1 MISTCSGLEK
11 SPLATGC
18 NRPMT
23 TTKTRRSTSTA
34 DRMSAVH
41 MAEKNA
47 RGQPPRSS
55 EEEAGGSKPRG
66 PEAALHSVRMK
77 RTPRV
82 KLRVPLAPRV
92 PFHTVMPPDFF
103 FFKKKKRG
111 GEIFHPAQS
120 RSLIKRRFLLS
131 FGLFTVRLAGNWV
144 LLELI
149 RQRRLEPLT
158 GQRGGSSFYPA
169 LFCCFIFYFF

>member
-1 MISTCSGLEK
+1 
-11 SPLATGC
+11 
-18 NRPMT
+18 
-23 TTKTRRSTSTA
+23 
-34 DRMSAVH
+34 MSAVH

-66 PEAALHSVRMK
+66 PEATLRSVRMK

-103 FFKKKKRG
+103 LKKKKRG
-111 GEIFHPAQS
+111 GEIVHPAQS

-149 RQRRLEPLT
+149 RQRRLELLT
-158 GQRGGSSFYPA
+158 GQRGDRPSILLCFVVLFLFFFSGNNSARHLVQSLVKLKLNIKASIA
-169 LFCCFIFYFF
+169 LLR